1 MTMMAKLTRVAWLWG
16 PPLVLMAVIFLFSS
30 MSNDDT
36 HRTVLKFLIR
46 KAAHLSEY
54 ALLLALWWRALRTR
68 IDWPGSVRLALG
80 ICVSYAITDELHQR
94 FIDGRVSTW
103 HDVLID
109 AAGASLAAALI
120 VRRRRGRREP
130 VAA

>member
-1 MTMMAKLTRVAWLWG
+1 MMAKLTRAAWLWG
-16 PPLVLMAVIFLFSS
+16 PPLALMAVIFLFSS
-30 MSNDDT
+30 MPNDDP
-36 HRTVLKFLIR
+36 HGTVLKFLIR

-80 ICVSYAITDELHQR
+80 ICVAYAITDELHQR

-109 AAGASLAAALI
+109 AAGATLAAALI
-120 VRRRRGRREP
+120 IRRRRAWREP